1 MKKSFICLTII
12 IVCCLL
18 LVSCN
23 SDSMPD
29 NGTRPAEN
37 PNEKEIVNEKE
48 KVIEKISIDFK
59 ADNDVYVAGKKY
71 EITVTTIPAN
81 EAIDIEYSIISGN
94 EFASISNN
102 TLTIF
107 DNAKDGEYI
116 KFCGKY
122 KDLVSNEL
130 YVKVTNYDEQIDTLK
145 NTIASLN
152 KENRSL
158 QSQFNSLDSELT
170 KAMSTY
176 DNYVRRYCSNGRDW
190 DPGTPTSVKQQAMR
204 YADEIKIIEKE
215 MGNID
220 NQLRSNSDAISS
232 LEQKVKYLEEKKS

>member
-18 LVSCN
+18 FVSCN
-23 SDSMPD
+23 SDSTPD
-29 NGTRPAEN
+29 NGTHPAEN
-37 PNEKEIVNEKE
+37 PNEKEI
-48 KVIEKISIDFK
+48 VIEKISIDFK

-94 EFASISNN
+94 EYASISNN

-145 NTIASLN
+145 KNIASLN
-152 KENRSL
+152 KENSSL
-158 QSQFNSLDSELT
+158 QSQFNSLDSKLT

-176 DNYVRRYCSNGRDW
+176 DNYIRRYCSNGRDW

-204 YADEIKIIEKE
+204 YADEIKSIEKE
-215 MGNID
+215 MRNID
-220 NQLRSNSDAISS
+220 NQISSNSYTISS
-232 LEQKVKYLEEKKS
+232 LEKRVKYLEEKKAE

>member
-18 LVSCN
+18 FVSCN
-23 SDSMPD
+23 SDSTPD
-29 NGTRPAEN
+29 NGTHPAEN
-37 PNEKEIVNEKE
+37 PNEKEI
-48 KVIEKISIDFK
+48 VIEKISIDFK

-145 NTIASLN
+145 KNIASLN
-152 KENRSL
+152 KENSSL
-158 QSQFNSLDSELT
+158 QSQFNSLDSKLT

-176 DNYVRRYCSNGRDW
+176 DNYIRRYCSNGRDW
-190 DPGTPTSVKQQAMR
+190 DPSTPTSVKQQAMR
-204 YADEIKIIEKE
+204 YADEIKSIEKE
-215 MGNID
+215 MRNID
-220 NQLRSNSDAISS
+220 NQISSNSYTISS
-232 LEQKVKYLEEKKS
+232 LEKRVKYLEEKKAE

>member
-18 LVSCN
+18 FVSCN
-23 SDSMPD
+23 SDSTPD
-29 NGTRPAEN
+29 NGTHPAEN
-37 PNEKEIVNEKE
+37 PNEKEI
-48 KVIEKISIDFK
+48 VIEKISIDFK

-94 EFASISNN
+94 DFASISNN

-145 NTIASLN
+145 KNIASLN
-152 KENRSL
+152 KENSSL
-158 QSQFNSLDSELT
+158 QSQFNSLDSKLT

-176 DNYVRRYCSNGRDW
+176 DNYIRRYCSNGRDW

-204 YADEIKIIEKE
+204 YADEIKSIEKE
-215 MGNID
+215 MRNID
-220 NQLRSNSDAISS
+220 NQISSNSYTISS
-232 LEQKVKYLEEKKS
+232 LEERVKYLEEKKAE

>member
-18 LVSCN
+18 FVSCN
-23 SDSMPD
+23 SDSTPD
-29 NGTRPAEN
+29 NGTHPAEN
-37 PNEKEIVNEKE
+37 PNEKEI
-48 KVIEKISIDFK
+48 VIEKISIDFK

-145 NTIASLN
+145 KNIASLN
-152 KENRSL
+152 KENSSH
-158 QSQFNSLDSELT
+158 QSQFNSLDSKLT

-176 DNYVRRYCSNGRDW
+176 DNYIRRYCSNGRDW

-204 YADEIKIIEKE
+204 YADEIKSIEKE
-215 MGNID
+215 MRNID
-220 NQLRSNSDAISS
+220 NQISSNSYTISS
-232 LEQKVKYLEEKKS
+232 LEERVKYLEEKKAE

>member
-18 LVSCN
+18 FVSCN
-23 SDSMPD
+23 SDSTPD
-29 NGTRPAEN
+29 NGTHPAEN
-37 PNEKEIVNEKE
+37 PNEKEIV
-48 KVIEKISIDFK
+48 IEKISLDFK

-145 NTIASLN
+145 KNIASLN
-152 KENRSL
+152 KENSSL
-158 QSQFNSLDSELT
+158 QSQFNSLDSKLT

-176 DNYVRRYCSNGRDW
+176 DNYIRRYCSNGRDW

-204 YADEIKIIEKE
+204 YADEIKSIEKE
-215 MGNID
+215 MRNID
-220 NQLRSNSDAISS
+220 NQISSNSYTISS
-232 LEQKVKYLEEKKS
+232 LEERVKYLEEKKAE

>member
-18 LVSCN
+18 FVSCN
-23 SDSMPD
+23 SDSTPD
-29 NGTRPAEN
+29 NGTHPAEN
-37 PNEKEIVNEKE
+37 PNEKEI
-48 KVIEKISIDFK
+48 VIEKISIDFK

-122 KDLVSNEL
+122 KDLVSNGL

-145 NTIASLN
+145 KNIASLN
-152 KENRSL
+152 KENSSL
-158 QSQFNSLDSELT
+158 QSQFNSLDSKLT

-176 DNYVRRYCSNGRDW
+176 DNYIRRYCSNGRDW

-204 YADEIKIIEKE
+204 YADEIKSIEKE
-215 MGNID
+215 MRNID
-220 NQLRSNSDAISS
+220 NQISSNSYTISS
-232 LEQKVKYLEEKKS
+232 LEERVKYLEEKKAE

>member
-18 LVSCN
+18 FVSCN
-23 SDSMPD
+23 SDSTPD
-29 NGTRPAEN
+29 NGTHPAEN
-37 PNEKEIVNEKE
+37 PNEKEI
-48 KVIEKISIDFK
+48 VIEKISIDFK

-116 KFCGKY
+116 KFCEKY

-145 NTIASLN
+145 KNIASLN
-152 KENRSL
+152 KENSSL
-158 QSQFNSLDSELT
+158 QSQFNSLDSKLT

-176 DNYVRRYCSNGRDW
+176 DNYIRRYCSNGRDW

-204 YADEIKIIEKE
+204 YADEIKSIEKE
-215 MGNID
+215 MRNID
-220 NQLRSNSDAISS
+220 NQISSNSYTISS
-232 LEQKVKYLEEKKS
+232 LEERVKYLEEKKAE

>member
-18 LVSCN
+18 FVSCN
-23 SDSMPD
+23 SDSTPD
-29 NGTRPAEN
+29 NGTHPAEN
-37 PNEKEIVNEKE
+37 PNEKEI
-48 KVIEKISIDFK
+48 VIEKISIDFK

-145 NTIASLN
+145 KNIASLN
-152 KENRSL
+152 KENSSL
-158 QSQFNSLDSELT
+158 QSRFNSLDSKLT

-176 DNYVRRYCSNGRDW
+176 DNYIRRYCSNGRDW

-204 YADEIKIIEKE
+204 YADEIKSIEKE
-215 MGNID
+215 MRNID
-220 NQLRSNSDAISS
+220 NQISSNSYTISS
-232 LEQKVKYLEEKKS
+232 LEERVKYLEEKKAE

>member
-18 LVSCN
+18 FVSCN
-23 SDSMPD
+23 SDSTPD
-29 NGTRPAEN
+29 NGTHPAEN
-37 PNEKEIVNEKE
+37 PNEKEI
-48 KVIEKISIDFK
+48 VIEKISIDFK

-94 EFASISNN
+94 EFASISNS

-145 NTIASLN
+145 KEIASLN
-152 KENRSL
+152 KENSSL
-158 QSQFNSLDSELT
+158 QSQFNSLDSKLT

-176 DNYVRRYCSNGRDW
+176 DNYIRRYCSNGRDW

-204 YADEIKIIEKE
+204 YADEIKSIEKE
-215 MGNID
+215 MRNID
-220 NQLRSNSDAISS
+220 NQISSNSSAISS
-232 LEQKVKYLEEKKS
+232 LEKRVKYLEEKKAE

>member
-18 LVSCN
+18 FVSCN
-23 SDSMPD
+23 SDSTPD
-29 NGTRPAEN
+29 NGTHPAEN
-37 PNEKEIVNEKE
+37 PNEKEI
-48 KVIEKISIDFK
+48 VIEKISIDFK

-94 EFASISNN
+94 DFASISNN

-145 NTIASLN
+145 KNIASLN
-152 KENRSL
+152 KENSSL
-158 QSQFNSLDSELT
+158 QSQFNSLDSKLT

-176 DNYVRRYCSNGRDW
+176 DNYIRRYCSNGRDW
-190 DPGTPTSVKQQAMR
+190 DPGTPASVKQQAMR
-204 YADEIKIIEKE
+204 YADEIQIIDKE
-215 MGNID
+215 MRNVD
-220 NQLRSNSDAISS
+220 NQIRSNSDNIQS
-232 LEQKVKYLEEKKS
+232 LENRIKSLEDKKAQS